1 MAKYK
6 IGDKVTVDCFEL
18 PNILCIQEIIC
29 IDCAA
34 GQQIIYK
41 GRFQG
46 VDHFSG
52 LLFSN
57 RFFGTVGFQE
67 YEITGKTSYEV
78 FWAAHQ
84 AIREK
89 IELKKPNKK

>member
-18 PNILCIQEIIC
+18 PNILCIQEIFC
-29 IDCAA
+29 IECAA
-34 GQQIIYK
+34 GQQIIYR

-46 VDHFSG
+46 VDLFSG
-52 LLFSN
+52 LLFSKH
-57 RFFGTVGFQE
+57 FSGTEGFQE
-67 YEITGKTSYEV
+67 HEITGKTSYEV

-84 AIREK
+84 AIQEK
-89 IELKKPNKK
+89 IEFTKPK